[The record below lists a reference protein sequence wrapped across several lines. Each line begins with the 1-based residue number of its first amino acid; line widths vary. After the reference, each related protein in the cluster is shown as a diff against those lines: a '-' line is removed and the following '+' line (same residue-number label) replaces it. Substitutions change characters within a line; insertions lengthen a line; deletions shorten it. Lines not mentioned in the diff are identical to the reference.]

1 MWNATVRKEKER
13 MHIMASVEECR
24 AALAKLVAQFDEI
37 DEEDRAK
44 HVVERT
50 VSCRVSD
57 LDVTFYGR
65 LHHGGLEPF
74 REEPP
79 ADGKPADVKLTI
91 VSDDLIALVDGELDL
106 ARALLGGRVKIDAS
120 FGDLLR
126 LRRLI

>member
-1 MWNATVRKEKER
+1 
-13 MHIMASVEECR
+13 MASVEECR

-37 DEEDRAK
+37 GDEDRAK

-50 VSCRVSD
+50 VSCRVPD

-65 LHHGGLEPF
+65 LHHDGLDPF
-74 REEPP
+74 TEEPP
-79 ADGKPADVKLTI
+79 ADPADVKLTI
-91 VSDDLIALVDGELDL
+91 GSGDLVALVDGELDL

>member
-1 MWNATVRKEKER
+1 MRT
-13 MHIMASVEECR
+13 MASVEECR
-24 AALAKLVAQFDEI
+24 TALARLVDQFDEI
-37 DEEDRAK
+37 DEADRAK

-65 LHHGGLEPF
+65 LTHGGLDPF
-74 REEPP
+74 TETPP
-79 ADGKPADVKLTI
+79 SDGKPADVKLTI

-106 ARALLGGRVKIDAS
+106 ARALLGGRVKVDAS

>member
-1 MWNATVRKEKER
+1 MLT
-13 MHIMASVEECR
+13 MASVEECR

-37 DEEDRAK
+37 DEADRAK

-50 VSCRVSD
+50 VSCRVAD

-65 LHHGGLEPF
+65 LHHGGLDPFTQEPVG
-74 REEPP
+74 
-79 ADGKPADVKLTI
+79 DGKPADVKLTI
-91 VSDDLIALVDGELDL
+91 VSDDLVALVDGELDL

-126 LRRLI
+126 LRRLL

>member
-1 MWNATVRKEKER
+1 
-13 MHIMASVEECR
+13 MASVEECR
-24 AALAKLVAQFDEI
+24 AALVKLVAQFDEI
-37 DEEDRAK
+37 DPEDRAK

-65 LHHGGLEPF
+65 LHHGGLDPF
-74 REEPP
+74 TETPP
-79 ADGKPADVKLTI
+79 PDGRPTDVKLTV
-91 VSDDLIALVDGELDL
+91 VSDDLVALVNGELDL

-126 LRRLI
+126 LRRLL